1 MEVFGVVY
9 LIINLVNGKKYV
21 GQTIKTSAKRFNEHS
36 HEKTF
41 IGRSIRKHGKEN
53 FRYGVIKSCASK
65 SEMDYWEKF
74 FIANLKTKSP
84 NGYNLTDGGEG
95 TIGLKFTPEA
105 RMKMRTSKIGK
116 PFLPERCANISKA
129 LKGVSKSLQY
139 CANISARQ
147 RGNSPFKN
155 LTAEIDKMKLT
166 YTSLAKLLG
175 LTQQTVSR
183 KMLGQENFTEKD
195 KVKLAEIFNLPAEY
209 LMERTDGLPARIS
222 KLGMKIFVSRRCNSP
237 LKNLLNEMKKRKING
252 RGLGKLMGM
261 GNTSIRLRING
272 KIKFK
277 ANEISKLVEIFNLP
291 AEYLL
296 QETF

>member
-9 LIINLVNGKKYV
+9 LIQNMLNGKKYV
-21 GQTIKTSAKRFNEHS
+21 GQTVRPLETRFNEHTRQN
-36 HEKTF
+36 TF
-41 IGRSIRKHGKEN
+41 IGRAIRKYGKEN

-74 FIANLKTKSP
+74 FIAALKTKSP
-84 NGYNLTDGGEG
+84 KGYNLTDGGTG
-95 TIGLKFTPEA
+95 FTEEV
-105 RMKMRTSKIGK
+105 RSKMSAKQ
-116 PFLPERCANISKA
+116 
-129 LKGVSKSLQY
+129 KGVSRSLQH
-139 CANISARQ
+139 CANISAGQ

>member
-9 LIINLVNGKKYV
+9 LIQNMLNGKKYV
-21 GQTIKTSAKRFNEHS
+21 GQTVRPLETRFNEHTRQN
-36 HEKTF
+36 TF
-41 IGRSIRKHGKEN
+41 IGRAICKYGKEN

-74 FIANLKTKSP
+74 FIAALKTKSP
-84 NGYNLTDGGEG
+84 KGYNLTDGGTG
-95 TIGLKFTPEA
+95 FTEEVRA
-105 RMKMRTSKIGK
+105 KMSAKQ
-116 PFLPERCANISKA
+116 
-129 LKGVSKSLQY
+129 KGVSRSLQH
-139 CANISARQ
+139 CANISAGQ

-277 ANEISKLVEIFNLP
+277 ANEIEKLVEIFNLP

-296 QETF
+296 QETD

>member
-9 LIINLVNGKKYV
+9 LIQNMLNGKKYV
-21 GQTIKTSAKRFNEHS
+21 GQTVRPLETRFNEHTRQN
-36 HEKTF
+36 TF
-41 IGRSIRKHGKEN
+41 IGRAIRKYGKEN

-74 FIANLKTKSP
+74 FIAALKTKSP
-84 NGYNLTDGGEG
+84 KGYNLTDGGTG
-95 TIGLKFTPEA
+95 FTEEVRA
-105 RMKMRTSKIGK
+105 KMSAKQ
-116 PFLPERCANISKA
+116 
-129 LKGVSKSLQY
+129 KGVSRSLQH
-139 CANISARQ
+139 CANISAGQ

-183 KMLGQENFTEKD
+183 KMLGQQNFTEKD

-222 KLGMKIFVSRRCNSP
+222 KLGMKIFVSRRCDSP

>member
-9 LIINLVNGKKYV
+9 LILNLVNGKKYV
-21 GQTIKTSAKRFNEHS
+21 GQTVRPLETRFNEHTRQN
-36 HEKTF
+36 TF
-41 IGRSIRKHGKEN
+41 IGRAIRKYGKEN

-74 FIANLKTKSP
+74 FIAALKTKSP
-84 NGYNLTDGGEG
+84 KGYNLTDGGTG
-95 TIGLKFTPEA
+95 FTEEVRA
-105 RMKMRTSKIGK
+105 KMSAKQ
-116 PFLPERCANISKA
+116 
-129 LKGVSKSLQY
+129 KGVSRSLQH
-139 CANISARQ
+139 CANISAGQ
-147 RGNSPFKN
+147 RGNSHFKN